1 MNNEV
6 MRKFVTLALYMSSRG
21 IISRKK
27 MAASKPPPS
36 KRPAGGPLGSL
47 TPGSFKN
54 NDNYTGMTTKNQKD

>member
-27 MAASKPPPS
+27 MAAS
-36 KRPAGGPLGSL
+36 GPLGSL
-47 TPGSFKN
+47 TPGRSKLKSVKYN
-54 NDNYTGMTTKNQKD
+54 HI